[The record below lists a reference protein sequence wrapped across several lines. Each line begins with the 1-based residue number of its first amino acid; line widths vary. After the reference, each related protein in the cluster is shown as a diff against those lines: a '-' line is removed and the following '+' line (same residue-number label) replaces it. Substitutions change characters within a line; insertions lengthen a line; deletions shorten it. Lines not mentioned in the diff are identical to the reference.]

1 MAAEGACDGAAVAAV
16 WNAGTGRAVDAN
28 PPEAYRIEGDPQR
41 CCGAALG
48 AFGAWAEVI
57 DLAWQLGARL
67 CDAVSCRP
75 VGCI

>member
-1 MAAEGACDGAAVAAV
+1 MAVEGACDGATVAAV
-16 WNAGTGRAVDAN
+16 WNAGTGQAVDAN
-28 PPEAYRIEGDPQR
+28 PPGAYRIEGDPQR

-67 CDAVSCRP
+67 YDAVSCRP